1 MAMLG
6 VVLAS
11 VVFRRLDPAN
21 ATWWVGVE
29 ADDPADPVT
38 EVSTQRQG
46 RRVAQTL
53 VWWKDGWME
62 GLTAGAAQNATA
74 GPLSTVRPR

>member
-6 VVLAS
+6 VALAS
-11 VVFRRLDPAN
+11 VVFRRLDPAK

-46 RRVAQTL
+46 SRVAQTKL
-53 VWWKDGWME
+53 
-62 GLTAGAAQNATA
+62 
-74 GPLSTVRPR
+74 R